1 MEENQ
6 ERIWKLIARKFSG
19 DASSEEMAEL
29 ELLLLQNPNENY
41 SMEILEDLWLSNPE
55 FNRQYAENKYKEL
68 VLRMK
73 QMGIDKGGFTYK
85 EETIGSN
92 GLKNPNSKKW
102 IFGVVA
108 FIITGLAVYLLLQNN
123 TTTKAISSVQQEE
136 PLARHEVKTKYGS
149 KTSMVLPDGSK
160 VWLNAGSKMTYDKN
174 YGIDLRE
181 INLTGE
187 AYFDV
192 VKNADKPFIIHAG
205 KVNIRVLGTAFNV
218 RCYPDEKNTETSLVR
233 GSLEITMSDSK
244 EKYILKPNEKLIVN
258 NNLAMPAKDSDPV
271 NKKSFDVPENEIEL
285 SSLSRLQ
292 QDNSIIETS
301 WVNNRL
307 VFKSET
313 FEEVALKMERWYAV
327 SIAIKEGKL
336 KTKRFTGVFENETVS
351 EALDAIQLTTPF
363 SYRITREQIIITK

>member
-29 ELLLLQNPNENY
+29 ESLLLQCPNENY

-73 QMGIDKGGFTYK
+73 QMGIDKGGFTDK

-92 GLKNPNSKKW
+92 GLKTPNSKKW

-174 YGIDLRE
+174 YGIGLRE

-258 NNLAMPAKDSDPV
+258 NNLAIPAKENDQV
-271 NKKSFDVPENEIEL
+271 NKKSFDAPENEIEL

-327 SIAIKEGKL
+327 SIVIREEKL

-351 EALDAIQLTTPF
+351 EALDAIQLTAPF
-363 SYRITREQIIITK
+363 SYRITSEQIIISK